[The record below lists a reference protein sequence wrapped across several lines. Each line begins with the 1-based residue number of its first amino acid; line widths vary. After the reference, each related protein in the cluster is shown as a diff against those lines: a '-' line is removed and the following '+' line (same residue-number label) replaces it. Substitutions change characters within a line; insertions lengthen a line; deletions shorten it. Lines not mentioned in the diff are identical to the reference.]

1 MAKPQFKYLTQKEGD
16 LTMVINARFYLILSL
31 ALLSLGL
38 YSCETMKGAGRDI
51 EHTGESVQDAAN

>member
-1 MAKPQFKYLTQKEGD
+1 
-16 LTMVINARFYLILSL
+16 MVINARFYLILSL